1 MKDRFYASWLALAT
15 VLIVMI
21 AFDGWSRVE
30 LFKQGYEIAEIQQ
43 GLEEVQQDVEE
54 LKASY
59 KLSEPIK
66 DKLLPEEMYLVALV
80 CFTEDN
86 IHGDAGLKAVAQT
99 IFNRLEDGRF
109 GNSISEIC
117 TKNQFHGLRNS
128 ENVTIS
134 DEALN
139 AVREVFEGE
148 KIHDGL
154 YFCTPAT
161 NKNLIKKGLINT
173 AEIGGHVYYKEG
185 L

>member
-80 CFTEDN
+80 CYTEDRQ
-86 IHGDAGLKAVAQT
+86 HGMEGLKAVAQT

-109 GNSISEIC
+109 GNSISDIC
-117 TKNQFHGLRNS
+117 TPTQFYGLKGNL
-128 ENVTIS
+128 NLTVS

-161 NKNLIKKGLINT
+161 NPNEIKRGLIKT
-173 AEIGGHVYYKEG
+173 AVIGGHVYYKEG